1 MADHPSAICF
11 LFLVYMQRLVLFLS
25 VRIFL
30 AAYAKK
36 ILLFYP
42 SPFLPSLS
50 RMLLKTATNII
61 KRIAQGRFVLWLI
74 TMVKAD
80 NFVWRDHDLIH
91 VIITFFL
98 SPVIFNSFSIFLGHH
113 TDRNFCM

>member
-25 VRIFL
+25 VRIFV

-50 RMLLKTATNII
+50 P
-61 KRIAQGRFVLWLI
+61 GC
-74 TMVKAD
+74 
-80 NFVWRDHDLIH
+80 
-91 VIITFFL
+91 
-98 SPVIFNSFSIFLGHH
+98 S
-113 TDRNFCM
+113 